1 MKFLS
6 DPIIGFLIFYKLMNK
21 FTSQIVL
28 ICFLIGMTVSWWD
41 VGHMLVSKIAE
52 IKLKENS
59 QAAYDNFNELIK
71 AFENLT
77 DGKSNSFVEAAV
89 WADDI
94 KEYKANYFDDYHFTD
109 M

>member
-1 MKFLS
+1 M
-6 DPIIGFLIFYKLMNK
+6 
-21 FTSQIVL
+21 
-28 ICFLIGMTVSWWD
+28 
-41 VGHMLVSKIAE
+41 
-52 IKLKENS
+52 
-59 QAAYDNFNELIK
+59 

-109 M
+109 MYKQFYLVFMILISCSSECRNFRRM

>member
-1 MKFLS
+1 
-6 DPIIGFLIFYKLMNK
+6 MNK
-21 FTSQIVL
+21 VSVVL
-28 ICFLIGMTVSWWD
+28 LLFLLCGTGFCWWD
-41 VGHMLVSKIAE
+41 LGHMLVSKIAE
-52 IKLKENS
+52 EKLKKES
-59 QAAYDNFNELIK
+59 QQAYDNFNELVK

-94 KEYKANYFDDYHFTD
+94 KQYKANYFDDYHFTD